1 MASAD
6 HHAASAL
13 CLCESRMRCGCW
25 EGKKDRGERQ
35 NDGEKEEKEERAKE
49 WIAFALL
56 ARSLARSQ
64 ASPSPR
70 PAKGTPQERIDG
82 ASVEAL

>member
-1 MASAD
+1 M
-6 HHAASAL
+6 L
-13 CLCESRMRCGCW
+13 G
-25 EGKKDRGERQ
+25 GKKDRGERQ
-35 NDGEKEEKEERAKE
+35 NDGEKEKEEKEERAKE